1 MKECDSKN
9 QLEDFHLKHL
19 PIESDLREIPCST
32 LAWVG
37 DSVYDLY
44 IRMALV
50 EKLKNHHSGELHR
63 AAINIVSAP
72 AQAQAMEQILPLL
85 DEEESAIAR
94 RARNHDPGSMP
105 KHVDPHLYRQA
116 TSLEALIG
124 YLYLAHKHS
133 RLTEL
138 MQRIIGHYVQSADT

>member
-1 MKECDSKN
+1 MKNNDSRN
-9 QLEDFHLKHL
+9 RLEDFNLKHL
-19 PIESDLREIPCST
+19 PIKRDLREIPCST

-50 EKLKNHHSGELHR
+50 EKLENHHSGELHR

-72 AQAQAMEQILPLL
+72 AQAEAMKKILPLL
-85 DEEESAIAR
+85 DEEELAVAR

-105 KHVDPHLYRQA
+105 NNLDPALYRQD
-116 TSLEALIG
+116 TGLEALVG
-124 YLYLAHKHS
+124 YLYLSHRHD

-138 MQRIIGHYVQSADT
+138 IRRIIDDHRQFSDT

>member
-1 MKECDSKN
+1 MENNDSRRE
-9 QLEDFHLKHL
+9 LEDFHLKHL
-19 PIESDLREIPCST
+19 PIKRDLREIPCST

-50 EKLKNHHSGELHR
+50 EGRKGCHSGELHR
-63 AAINIVSAP
+63 AAISIVSAP
-72 AQAQAMEQILPLL
+72 AQAQALKKILPLL
-85 DEEESAIAR
+85 DEEELSVAR

-105 KHVDPHLYRQA
+105 KNVDPALYRQA
-116 TSLEALIG
+116 TALEALVG
-124 YLYLAHKHS
+124 YLYLAHKHN

-138 MQRIIGHYVQSADT
+138 IQRIIGNHKQTPD